1 MLEYMSTNSYLPAPA
16 ENISHTVGA
25 TPLVRLHNAADTI
38 ELYAKLESF
47 NPGGSA
53 KDRTAISLLDAGMR
67 DGTVTKDS
75 IIVES
80 SSGNLGMALS
90 RECALRDLPFTC
102 VVDPRANERT
112 LAIMR
117 AFGTEVIVLDT
128 PDPET
133 GDWLIARRNKVQEIV
148 AADPRAVNLNQ
159 YGNAAAFDAHS
170 VTMGEIIAQ
179 LGHAP
184 DYLLVAMS
192 TTGTI
197 GGCIT
202 KLKEI
207 GAHTTVIGVDA
218 FGSVLYGGARGTRM
232 LPGYGAGATPELS
245 ESITPHHVVRVNDK
259 DAIKGARHLAR
270 TEGYLPGASGGAV
283 MAAVQQFDF
292 PHGATVA
299 IILHDSGEA
308 YMDTVYNDE
317 WVKGNIA

>member
-1 MLEYMSTNSYLPAPA
+1 MSTNSFLPAVA
-16 ENISHTVGA
+16 DGISSTVGS
-25 TPLVRLHNAADTI
+25 TPLVRLHKVADEV

-53 KDRTAISLLDAGMR
+53 KDRTAISLLDAGER
-67 DGTVTKDS
+67 DGTVSQDS
-75 IIVES
+75 VIVES

-90 RECALRDLPFTC
+90 RECALRGLKFKC

-117 AFGTEVIVLDT
+117 AFGTEVVKLEA

-133 GDWLIARRNKVQEIV
+133 GDWLVARRAKVQELL
-148 AADPRAVNLNQ
+148 AQDPNAVNLNQ
-159 YGNAAAFDAHS
+159 YANTAAFDAHS

-179 LGHAP
+179 LGKVP

-202 KLKEI
+202 KLTKL
-207 GAHTTVIGVDA
+207 GAATTVIGVDA

-232 LPGYGAGATPELS
+232 LPGYGAGVTPELS
-245 ESITPHHVVRVNDK
+245 KEITPHSVVRISDK
-259 DAIKGARHLAR
+259 EAIAGARHLAR
-270 TEGYLPGASGGAV
+270 TEGFLPGASGGAV
-283 MAAVQQFDF
+283 IAALKQYDF
-292 PHGATVA
+292 EPGATVVV
-299 IILHDSGEA
+299 ILHDSGEA

-317 WVKGNIA
+317 WVKGNIK